1 MPKITR
7 KRIYSQQE
15 IEPRRS
21 GFSGCNG
28 RSTIDRSISIHLRV
42 PRPNSKFQDNGPIFA
57 AWSKSNI
64 RAAVSGSQLL
74 SRLILSNEAAR
85 RDHSLALRVAP
96 GGPSPRGAFFF
107 FLARFNYLAT
117 SFVLASRVPRTFSQ
131 RRSIKRETTSRQ
143 HSLERNQ
150 QRRLFVRSA
159 STKRED
165 EIWLRRV
172 VHSFRVVSPFKT
184 LFLGTYGDCRLSFF
198 STDSENRRLAHS
210 RFSRLKSARLFALAK
225 VRSSA
230 VSPRVAN
237 AFKDGLRG
245 STSRLHCTRIERTCR
260 DDQTRSL
267 KDIFKPCRE
276 DDRVSSPSTISFSP
290 LRSYICR
297 FAWLFYLK
305 YLSGTLK
312 ELLFADLSYVS
323 FPVRN
328 I

>member
-1 MPKITR
+1 M
-7 KRIYSQQE
+7 
-15 IEPRRS
+15 
-21 GFSGCNG
+21 
-28 RSTIDRSISIHLRV
+28 DRS
-42 PRPNSKFQDNGPIFA
+42 
-57 AWSKSNI
+57 
-64 RAAVSGSQLL
+64 
-74 SRLILSNEAAR
+74 SRLDRSQISGRPLAGLSCSRAWFFQTR
-85 RDHSLALRVAP
+85 RLVEIIPLLFESHPGAQVLVAL
-96 GGPSPRGAFFF
+96 SFF
-107 FLARFNYLAT
+107 FLARFNYPAT

-276 DDRVSSPSTISFSP
+276 DDRVSSPSTISFSH
-290 LRSYICR
+290 LEAI
-297 FAWLFYLK
+297 
-305 YLSGTLK
+305 
-312 ELLFADLSYVS
+312 FADSLDFS
-323 FPVRN
+323 

>member
-28 RSTIDRSISIHLRV
+28 RSTIDRSISIHSRV
-42 PRPNSKFQDNGPIFA
+42 PRPDSEFQDNGPIFA
-57 AWSKSNI
+57 SWSKSNI

-85 RDHSLALRVAP
+85 RDHSLGSSSRTRGLRVLVAL
-96 GGPSPRGAFFF
+96 SF
-107 FLARFNYLAT
+107 FLARFNYPAT
-117 SFVLASRVPRTFSQ
+117 SFVSASRVPRTFSQ

-172 VHSFRVVSPFKT
+172 VDSFQES
-184 LFLGTYGDCRLSFF
+184 FLRL
-198 STDSENRRLAHS
+198 RLC
-210 RFSRLKSARLFALAK
+210 F
-225 VRSSA
+225 
-230 VSPRVAN
+230 
-237 AFKDGLRG
+237 
-245 STSRLHCTRIERTCR
+245 
-260 DDQTRSL
+260 
-267 KDIFKPCRE
+267 
-276 DDRVSSPSTISFSP
+276 
-290 LRSYICR
+290 
-297 FAWLFYLK
+297 
-305 YLSGTLK
+305 
-312 ELLFADLSYVS
+312 
-323 FPVRN
+323 
-328 I
+328 

>member
-107 FLARFNYLAT
+107 FFWLVSITPPPLLSWHRECLVRFHNADPSREKRLLDSIPSKGT
-117 SFVLASRVPRTFSQ
+117 SSVGFLFDRLPRNA
-131 RRSIKRETTSRQ
+131 K
-143 HSLERNQ
+143 
-150 QRRLFVRSA
+150 
-159 STKRED
+159 TKSGCGE
-165 EIWLRRV
+165 
-172 VHSFRVVSPFKT
+172 SST
-184 LFLGTYGDCRLSFF
+184 LFESFLRL
-198 STDSENRRLAHS
+198 RLC
-210 RFSRLKSARLFALAK
+210 F
-225 VRSSA
+225 
-230 VSPRVAN
+230 
-237 AFKDGLRG
+237 
-245 STSRLHCTRIERTCR
+245 
-260 DDQTRSL
+260 
-267 KDIFKPCRE
+267 
-276 DDRVSSPSTISFSP
+276 
-290 LRSYICR
+290 
-297 FAWLFYLK
+297 
-305 YLSGTLK
+305 
-312 ELLFADLSYVS
+312 
-323 FPVRN
+323 
-328 I
+328 